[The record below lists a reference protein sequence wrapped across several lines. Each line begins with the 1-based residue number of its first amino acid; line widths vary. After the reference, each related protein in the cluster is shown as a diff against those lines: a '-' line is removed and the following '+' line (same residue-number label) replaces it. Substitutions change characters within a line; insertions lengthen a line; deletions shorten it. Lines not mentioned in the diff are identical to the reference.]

1 MIKIEFKSGT
11 LELQDV
17 TDDSLLPSIAKWD
30 PRTSCYRMPASFYA
44 ELIMN
49 LVKAKVPYDDQ
60 ARKYEVLST
69 NLVARQPARPFQQEA
84 IDAWLKKRQGV
95 VVLPTGAG
103 KTFVAL
109 LAIEAVARSALVVV
123 PTIDL
128 VRQWHRVLSMSFHIP
143 VGSIGGGEKDLQ
155 PLTVITYD
163 SAYLQMEYIGNRFG
177 LIIFDECHHLPT
189 DTYSLIALSCLA
201 PYRLGLSATPE
212 RTDGKHEDL
221 YQLIGP
227 MVYRKDVLE
236 LAGEYL
242 SAYTTKQVVIELTEE
257 EKQVYAEEK
266 KIYRDFVISQGIRM
280 SSPTGWSEF
289 IMKSARSDQGRRAMK
304 AYLNQKRL
312 AYSSPSKI
320 NYVGLLLELHD
331 QDKILLF
338 TQDNASAYEVAQKF
352 LIPVITH
359 QTKGPERKKILD
371 LFSQGVY
378 RAIATSKVLNEG
390 VDVPDANVAIVIS
403 GTGSV
408 REHVQRLG
416 RILRRGDQ
424 NKKAILYELIAND
437 TSEAYISARRR
448 EHNAYR

>member
-1 MIKIEFKSGT
+1 M
-11 LELQDV
+11 
-17 TDDSLLPSIAKWD
+17 
-30 PRTSCYRMPASFYA
+30 
-44 ELIMN
+44 
-49 LVKAKVPYDDQ
+49 
-60 ARKYEVLST
+60 
-69 NLVARQPARPFQQEA
+69 
-84 IDAWLKKRQGV
+84 
-95 VVLPTGAG
+95 
-103 KTFVAL
+103 
-109 LAIEAVARSALVVV
+109 
-123 PTIDL
+123 
-128 VRQWHRVLSMSFHIP
+128 
-143 VGSIGGGEKDLQ
+143 
-155 PLTVITYD
+155 
-163 SAYLQMEYIGNRFG
+163 
-177 LIIFDECHHLPT
+177 
-189 DTYSLIALSCLA
+189 
-201 PYRLGLSATPE
+201 
-212 RTDGKHEDL
+212 
-221 YQLIGP
+221 
-227 MVYRKDVLE
+227 
-236 LAGEYL
+236 
-242 SAYTTKQVVIELTEE
+242 IELTEE